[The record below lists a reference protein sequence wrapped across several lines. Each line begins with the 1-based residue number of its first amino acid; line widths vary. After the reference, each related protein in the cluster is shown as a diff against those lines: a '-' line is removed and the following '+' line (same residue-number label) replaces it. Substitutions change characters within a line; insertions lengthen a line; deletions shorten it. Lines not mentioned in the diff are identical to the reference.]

1 VQAHLCSDTAGAG
14 PLVSIIVAT
23 YNRAAFLERC
33 VRSILDQT
41 YRHLECLVIDGASQ
55 DGSVAILERL
65 AAADPRLRYVSEPD
79 AGEVEAVN
87 KGLDLAR
94 GQIVGFQASDDWYV
108 PDAVETSVQF
118 LRAHPEY
125 VGVGGD
131 ARFVDP
137 AGRPLHRGMITYR
150 GELSPQGLRRL
161 LLLRYFV
168 CPVIHGTFFG
178 WRERLLRH
186 GKFDPAFSVCP
197 DTEFYL
203 RVLAGGDRLGCLPR
217 VQVNYT
223 LHPEMGA
230 VRHYHR
236 VRAQLAVL
244 YRRHGLKWY
253 HHAVRLTLGRVC
265 TYWGNPYRSPFVSGL
280 AREAR
285 EFWTMR
291 LRRGT

>member
-1 VQAHLCSDTAGAG
+1 
-14 PLVSIIVAT
+14 
-23 YNRAAFLERC
+23 
-33 VRSILDQT
+33 
-41 YRHLECLVIDGASQ
+41 
-55 DGSVAILERL
+55 
-65 AAADPRLRYVSEPD
+65 
-79 AGEVEAVN
+79 
-87 KGLDLAR
+87 
-94 GQIVGFQASDDWYV
+94 
-108 PDAVETSVQF
+108 
-118 LRAHPEY
+118 
-125 VGVGGD
+125 
-131 ARFVDP
+131 
-137 AGRPLHRGMITYR
+137 
-150 GELSPQGLRRL
+150 
-161 LLLRYFV
+161 
-168 CPVIHGTFFG
+168 
-178 WRERLLRH
+178 
-186 GKFDPAFSVCP
+186 
-197 DTEFYL
+197 
-203 RVLAGGDRLGCLPR
+203 